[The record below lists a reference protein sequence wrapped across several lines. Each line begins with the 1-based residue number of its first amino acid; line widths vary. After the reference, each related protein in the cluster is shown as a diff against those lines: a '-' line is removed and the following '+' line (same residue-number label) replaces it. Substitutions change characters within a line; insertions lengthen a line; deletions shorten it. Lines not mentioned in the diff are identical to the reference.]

1 MPLSGKHH
9 FQWAKPHEKYAKLP
23 RSSIY
28 RPCACQECKVMIT
41 QDDLHLT
48 NAKAFEEIAPHLC
61 SGNRMTA
68 TTINQAMA
76 VAPQRQQAH
85 YFEEILTQSGG
96 SQWTLSLP
104 AQLKSHQHELETLLS
119 KVFRGRCSPE
129 NLPLAQ
135 QLSLNWCMSKCR
147 QAGLSFD
154 DCIR

>member
-1 MPLSGKHH
+1 
-9 FQWAKPHEKYAKLP
+9 
-23 RSSIY
+23 
-28 RPCACQECKVMIT
+28 
-41 QDDLHLT
+41 
-48 NAKAFEEIAPHLC
+48 
-61 SGNRMTA
+61 MTA
-68 TTINQAMA
+68 TTLTHSMTTS
-76 VAPQRQQAH
+76 VPQRQQPH

-104 AQLKSHQHELETLLS
+104 PQLKAHQHELESLLT

-135 QLSLNWCMSKCR
+135 QLALNWCMSKCR

>member
-1 MPLSGKHH
+1 
-9 FQWAKPHEKYAKLP
+9 
-23 RSSIY
+23 
-28 RPCACQECKVMIT
+28 
-41 QDDLHLT
+41 
-48 NAKAFEEIAPHLC
+48 
-61 SGNRMTA
+61 MTA
-68 TTINQAMA
+68 TTLTHAMTT
-76 VAPQRQQAH
+76 APQGQKPH

-104 AQLKSHQHELETLLS
+104 PQLKSHQHELESLLS

-147 QAGLSFD
+147 QVGVSFD